1 MLHDR
6 LRERATG
13 LLHPFDGQLIVSGD
27 RIHLPLPRAGRW
39 IELTP
44 VRLVGR
50 GPGWRGADW
59 PSGAETVGTEWEV
72 LTWVL
77 GRLAINRGNNN
88 NNQQ

>member
-6 LRERATG
+6 LRERAMG
-13 LLHPFDGQLIVSGD
+13 LLHPFGGQIIVSGD

-44 VRLVGR
+44 VSLAGR

-77 GRLAINRGNNN
+77 GRLAFVGR
-88 NNQQ
+88 

>member
-6 LRERATG
+6 LQERATG
-13 LLHPFDGQLIVSGD
+13 LLHPFGGQIIASGD

-44 VRLVGR
+44 VSLAGR
-50 GPGWRGADW
+50 GSGWRGADW
-59 PSGAETVGTEWEV
+59 PSGSGTVGTDWEV

-77 GRLAINRGNNN
+77 GRLVINRG
-88 NNQQ
+88 QQ

>member
-13 LLHPFDGQLIVSGD
+13 LLHPFGGQLIVSGD

-44 VRLVGR
+44 VSLAGR
-50 GPGWRGADW
+50 GSGWRGADW

-77 GRLAINRGNNN
+77 GRLAFVGG
-88 NNQQ
+88 QQ

>member
-6 LRERATG
+6 LRERTMG
-13 LLHPFDGQLIVSGD
+13 LLPPFDGQIIASGD

-39 IELTP
+39 IELTS
-44 VRLVGR
+44 VSLEGR
-50 GPGWRGADW
+50 GPGWRGVDW

-77 GRLAINRGNNN
+77 GRLVINRG
-88 NNQQ
+88 QQ